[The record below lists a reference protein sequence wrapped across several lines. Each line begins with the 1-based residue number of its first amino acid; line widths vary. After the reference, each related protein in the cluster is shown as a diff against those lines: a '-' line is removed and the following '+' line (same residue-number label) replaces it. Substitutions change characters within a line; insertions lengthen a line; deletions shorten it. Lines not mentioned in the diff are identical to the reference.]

1 MTEQPLAP
9 TDSEL
14 LMAIHDMLLVLH
26 IDAQRNYDM
35 LYAIATGQSE
45 AAIDGLVD
53 LHRQGLRF
61 APDPFFDGEP
71 EEGPTSTFDENDE
84 PSVQD
89 YVLMG
94 DGQVI
99 DLTADYDN
107 DKDDDS

>member
-1 MTEQPLAP
+1 
-9 TDSEL
+9 
-14 LMAIHDMLLVLH
+14 MAIHDMLLVLH
-26 IDAQRNYDM
+26 IDAQRNYDL
-35 LYAIATGQSE
+35 LYSIATGQSE

-71 EEGPTSTFDENDE
+71 EEAQNGPFDEKDQ
-84 PSVQD
+84 P
-89 YVLMG
+89 YVEEFALTG